1 MPLFK
6 VYFTITFHNNKKSI
20 EGSKGVVCL
29 TEIAIVVNMKVRR
42 GQYVQL
48 ILQAIDGLKGVV

>member
-6 VYFTITFHNNKKSI
+6 VYFTIAFHNNKKSI

-42 GQYVQL
+42 GQYV
-48 ILQAIDGLKGVV
+48 